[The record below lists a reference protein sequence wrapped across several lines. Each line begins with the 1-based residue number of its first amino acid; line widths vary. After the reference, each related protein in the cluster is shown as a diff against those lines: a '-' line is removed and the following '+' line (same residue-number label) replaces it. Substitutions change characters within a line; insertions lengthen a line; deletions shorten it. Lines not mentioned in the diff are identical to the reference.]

1 MDKKRENDFT
11 INLAKSLIELH
22 QWSPSEILDLPGWEL
37 MHTSAILE
45 ELSEVLRKL
54 NEIEALKQLP
64 PEPFDNESDY
74 QKHCQNVLKNNP
86 FYIVYYI
93 PQEDDRSSIETLIM

>member
-64 PEPFDNESDY
+64 P
-74 QKHCQNVLKNNP
+74 
-86 FYIVYYI
+86 VY
-93 PQEDDRSSIETLIM
+93 DRLEFPKIIKEVSPKKS

>member
-45 ELSEVLRKL
+45 ALSKGLRKL
-54 NEIEALKQLP
+54 TKIESLKQLP
-64 PEPFDNESDY
+64 PEPFNNESDY

-93 PQEDDRSSIETLIM
+93 PREDDRSPFETLIM